1 MKHFKQEVA
10 YLSIDRSINQ
20 SFLNLLKLGFEQS
33 KNDLKPV
40 NQSQI
45 LYSWMKHH
53 L

>member
-10 YLSIDRSINQ
+10 YLSINQ

-45 LYSWMKHH
+45 LYSWIKHH